1 MPDHK
6 SRVEEYGDDLATM
19 DEAKRATISKERLGN
34 VKDPW
39 PGFAAAVGKKGTT
52 KHVRIGTRP
61 TLQWALGAAGLLVVI
76 GVSVLVPK
84 LFRRGAPPAAPE
96 KTAVIFRIDSVKI
109 NDEPAQAFIFQ
120 TQDQGSTFVWV
131 EKQL

>member
-19 DEAKRATISKERLGN
+19 DEARKATISKERIGD
-34 VKDPW
+34 VKDFW
-39 PGFAAAVGKKGTT
+39 PGFAAAVGKKEST
-52 KHVRIGTRP
+52 KHVRIGARP
-61 TLQWALGAAGLLVVI
+61 TLQWALGAVGLVVVL

-84 LFRRGAPPAAPE
+84 LFHRSGPSAAPG

-109 NDEPAQAFIFQ
+109 DDEPAQAFIFQ